1 MTTPTL
7 EEVAEEARELIPED
21 KLTELLAEHPGAY
34 YTTAEASDG
43 PVAVVFKRLSQ
54 EQFKRAQ
61 AMADDKNRKG
71 KMAQTLWR
79 DVVLYPKGEAEKAL
93 LEDCPA
99 IDDQVAALALE
110 IARGKAPEEAKKLR
124 TSPRRPLATR

>member
-7 EEVAEEARELIPED
+7 EEANEEARELIPED
-21 KLTELLAEHPGAY
+21 RLGELLADHPGAY
-34 YTTAEASDG
+34 YTTAEASEG
-43 PVAVVFKRLSQ
+43 TVAVVFKRLSP

-61 AMADDKNRKG
+61 GMADDKNRKG
-71 KMAQTLWR
+71 KMAQTIWR
-79 DVVLYPKGEAEKAL
+79 DVVLYPTGEEQKQL
-93 LEDCPA
+93 LDDCPA

-124 TSPRRPLATR
+124 TSPRKPPATR

>member
-1 MTTPTL
+1 MTAAL
-7 EEVAEEARELIPED
+7 EETIDR
-21 KLTELLAEHPGAY
+21 LLAEHPNAY
-34 YTTAEASDG
+34 YTTAEASEG
-43 PVAVVFKRLSQ
+43 PVAVVFKRLTA

-61 AMADDKNRKG
+61 GMAEDKARKS
-71 KMAQTLWR
+71 KMAQTIWR

-99 IDDQVAALALE
+99 IDDQVAVLALE

-124 TSPRRPLATR
+124 TSPRKPLATR

>member
-7 EEVAEEARELIPED
+7 QEVAEEARELIPEAILD
-21 KLTELLAEHPGAY
+21 RLLAENPGAY

-71 KMAQTLWR
+71 KMAQTIWR
-79 DVVLYPKGEAEKAL
+79 DVVLHPAGEEQKQL
-93 LEDCPA
+93 LDDCPA
-99 IDDQVAALALE
+99 LDDQVAALALE